1 MYGDMYRCCCL
12 CFFFS
17 SRRRHTRC
25 ALVTG
30 VQTCA
35 LPISL
40 LLLPADP
47 RLKILGINN
56 RLFLA
61 VLNSLLA
68 VGVECWLNAIGAL
81 TWEYHY
87 WNSGF
92 PYLIFLI
99 GYLPFFLVAY
109 WGHDLPTT
117 RKQRKVVAVLGSI
130 ESGNA

>member
-1 MYGDMYRCCCL
+1 MFAVMG
-12 CFFFS
+12 
-17 SRRRHTRC
+17 
-25 ALVTG
+25 VT
-30 VQTCA
+30 
-35 LPISL
+35 SL

-99 GYLPFFLVAY
+99 GYLPFFLVSY
-109 WGHDLPTT
+109 WVHDLPTT
-117 RKQRKVVAVLGSI
+117 RPQLKVVAVLGRSEEHTSELQSLMRI
-130 ESGNA
+130 SYAVFCSTKKQT